1 MDRKFDI
8 DLLDIE
14 FKYTPVKLKQILCSN
29 INDFDFSFKK
39 DHEVDMSLWP
49 VGEEEA
55 LKRLD
60 NYLDKKIFDYAK
72 NRNEPILEGTSR
84 LSPYLALGVISPNRC
99 ILEALKK
106 IILN

>member
-1 MDRKFDI
+1 M
-8 DLLDIE
+8 
-14 FKYTPVKLKQILCSN
+14 IL
-29 INDFDFSFKK
+29 IFLFEK
-39 DHEVDMSLWP
+39 DHEVDMSFWP
-49 VGEEEA
+49 AGEEEA

-84 LSPYLALGVISPNRC
+84 LSPYLASGILSPNRC

-106 IILN
+106 NDFKLDSGEKGLLNGLMRLFGENFIKI